1 MEPYATTSAL
11 PLKNETSCGAK
22 MSNGDCQND
31 GCDDGHEER
40 RACALLGAADLIDA
54 EVLADERG
62 RRERERLHRQEEK
75 LVNLTVRRPAGHTV
89 CAEVVNIRLYK
100 YVRERGD
107 RHLDGGGM
115 PTRTIFASIS
125 LSSFKYLSSTLMQ
138 ESVRNSVIIV
148 SMAETPCEMMVAYAT
163 PLTPMPSDSTKTR
176 SRMMLSTAE
185 TTRK

>member
-1 MEPYATTSAL
+1 M
-11 PLKNETSCGAK
+11 
-22 MSNGDCQND
+22 
-31 GCDDGHEER
+31 
-40 RACALLGAADLIDA
+40 AA
-54 EVLADERG
+54 
-62 RRERERLHRQEEK
+62 
-75 LVNLTVRRPAGHTV
+75 
-89 CAEVVNIRLYK
+89 
-100 YVRERGD
+100 
-107 RHLDGGGM
+107 GM

-163 PLTPMPSDSTKTR
+163 PSTPMPNDSTKTR